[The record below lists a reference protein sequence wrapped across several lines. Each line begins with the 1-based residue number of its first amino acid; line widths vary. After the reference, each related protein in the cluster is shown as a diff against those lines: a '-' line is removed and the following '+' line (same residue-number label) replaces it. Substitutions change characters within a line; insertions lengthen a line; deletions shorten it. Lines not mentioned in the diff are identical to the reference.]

1 MADTHTPADSQGL
14 TKCTKCASTKLRW
27 VTLRKGR
34 IPVDVLQCQSCGAAL
49 AEEDWMPPLS
59 PLTPGRCVN
68 CGDRRDFENCVSCG
82 LSKQE
87 DLQVHDELRFM
98 VDPNATLFD
107 AACAASKNGRRLL
120 ALKLATA
127 AAAINENG
135 QGEVARALRV
145 WLLSAIGEPQSA
157 LEDAEKWVEN
167 QQEPSALAW
176 ASLGQQLQANA
187 SPGAAADAYEKSL
200 RKLPKQHN
208 IRARRAQILLEL
220 RRGGQALEEAIK
232 VFQSEGVDDATA
244 QIACAVAE
252 RLCDDFEVQLRDD
265 EIARLLEH
273 AGHHVDQSPRLLGHR
288 ARLAALQ
295 GDLSSAKRD
304 LKAARGIN
312 PELEIYERVERAMK
326 PSRSSW
332 WRW

>member
-1 MADTHTPADSQGL
+1 VADAHTPPAGSSQS
-14 TKCTKCASTKLRW
+14 KCPKCASTQLRW

-34 IPVDVLQCQSCGAAL
+34 IPVDVLQCQSCGTAVS
-49 AEEDWMPPLS
+49 EEDWMPPLR
-59 PLTPGRCVN
+59 PLIPGRCLN
-68 CGDRRDFENCVSCG
+68 CGDRRDFENCIGCG
-82 LSKQE
+82 LSRTE

-98 VDPNATLFD
+98 VDPNATMLD
-107 AACAASKNGRRLL
+107 AARTASRIGRRLL

-127 AAAINENG
+127 ASATNENG
-135 QGEVARALRV
+135 QGEVARALRI
-145 WLLSAIGEPQSA
+145 WLLSAVGEPQSA
-157 LEDAEKWVEN
+157 LEDSQSWVET
-167 QQEPSALAW
+167 QQDPSALAW
-176 ASLGQQLQANA
+176 ASYGQQQQANA

-200 RKLPKQHN
+200 RKMPKQHN
-208 IRARRAQILLEL
+208 IRARRAQLLLEL
-220 RRGGQALEEAIK
+220 RRGGQALDEAIK
-232 VFQSEGVDDATA
+232 VFQTEGVDEATV

-252 RLCDDFEVQLRDD
+252 KLCDDFEVQLRDD

-273 AGHHVDQSPRLLGHR
+273 AGEHADQSPRLLGHR

-304 LKAARGIN
+304 LKAARAIN

>member
-1 MADTHTPADSQGL
+1 VPDGQTTA
-14 TKCTKCASTKLRW
+14 TKCPKCAATQLRW

-34 IPVDVLQCQSCGAAL
+34 IPVDVLQCQSCGTAVS
-49 AEEDWMPPLS
+49 EEDWMPPLR
-59 PLTPGRCVN
+59 PLIPGRCLN
-68 CGDRRDFENCVSCG
+68 CGDRRDFENCIGCG
-82 LSKQE
+82 LSRTE

-98 VDPNATLFD
+98 VDPNATMLD
-107 AACAASKNGRRLL
+107 AARTASRIGRRLL

-127 AAAINENG
+127 ASATNENG
-135 QGEVARALRV
+135 QGEVARALRI
-145 WLLSAIGEPQSA
+145 WLLSAVGEPQSA
-157 LEDAEKWVEN
+157 LEDAQSWVET
-167 QQEPSALAW
+167 QQDPSALAW
-176 ASLGQQLQANA
+176 ASYGQQQQANA

-200 RKLPKQHN
+200 RKMPKQHN
-208 IRARRAQILLEL
+208 IRARRAQLLLEL
-220 RRGGQALEEAIK
+220 RRGGQALDEAIK
-232 VFQSEGVDDATA
+232 VFQTEGVDEATV

-252 RLCDDFEVQLRDD
+252 KLCDDFEVQLRDD

-273 AGHHVDQSPRLLGHR
+273 AGEHAEQSPRLLGHR

-295 GDLSSAKRD
+295 GDLASAKRD
-304 LKAARGIN
+304 LKAARAIN